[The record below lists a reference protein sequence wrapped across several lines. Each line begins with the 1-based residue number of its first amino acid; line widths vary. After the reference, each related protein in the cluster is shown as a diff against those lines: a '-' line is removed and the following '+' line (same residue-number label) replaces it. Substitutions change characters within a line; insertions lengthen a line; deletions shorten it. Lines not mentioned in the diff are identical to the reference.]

1 MNMFRIWV
9 LGLLVFILAGCS
21 ASIDGSK
28 YQQTTPPLSL
38 EAFFCGRCEG
48 LGHCSEPLR

>member
-28 YQQTTPPLSL
+28 YQQIRLQDKIGG
-38 EAFFCGRCEG
+38 F
-48 LGHCSEPLR
+48 